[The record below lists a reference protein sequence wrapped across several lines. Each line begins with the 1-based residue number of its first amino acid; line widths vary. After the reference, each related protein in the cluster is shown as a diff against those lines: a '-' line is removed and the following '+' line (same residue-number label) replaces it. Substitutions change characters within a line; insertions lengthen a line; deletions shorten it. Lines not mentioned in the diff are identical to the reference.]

1 MILSLNKQ
9 VNLSSNQL
17 LPLPLNVI
25 YHLQQCLGNIELK
38 LVFKLWTV

>member
-1 MILSLNKQ
+1 MILSLNEQ
-9 VNLSSNQL
+9 VNLNQL
-17 LPLPLNVI
+17 LPLPVNVI

>member
-1 MILSLNKQ
+1 MTRSLNKQ
-9 VNLSSNQL
+9 VNLL

>member
-9 VNLSSNQL
+9 VKSSNQL